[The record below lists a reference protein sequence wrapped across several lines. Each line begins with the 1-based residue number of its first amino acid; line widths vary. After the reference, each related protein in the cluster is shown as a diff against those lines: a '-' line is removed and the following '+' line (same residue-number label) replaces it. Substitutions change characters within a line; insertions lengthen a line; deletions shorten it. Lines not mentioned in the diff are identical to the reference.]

1 MARATTSIPT
11 KLMTKKAGPSPES
24 AKAYS
29 RPQTSHCGL
38 SERKPLNRLPRPQ
51 RGQRPRSPVE
61 IGGGGDRSYST
72 ASLLLLQGGGR
83 LFAQQG
89 QGEGVGTNSGKVSA
103 IRSEPPGDRSAKHKG
118 RLQAALQVVTLP
130 RLRQCPPAL
139 APAPQ
144 M

>member
-1 MARATTSIPT
+1 MARATTAMPT
-11 KLMTKKAGPSPES
+11 MLMTKKAGPSPES

-51 RGQRPRSPVE
+51 RGQRPRSRVE

-89 QGEGVGTNSGKVSA
+89 QGRVSA
-103 IRSEPPGDRSAKHKG
+103 PTAEKSALPVLSRPMTHRRKTKGGLKPPF
-118 RLQAALQVVTLP
+118 
-130 RLRQCPPAL
+130 
-139 APAPQ
+139 

>member
-1 MARATTSIPT
+1 MARATTTIPT
-11 KLMTKKAGPSPES
+11 MLMTKKAGPSPES

-72 ASLLLLQGGGR
+72 ESLLLQGGGR

-89 QGEGVGTNSGKVSA
+89 QGEGVGATL
-103 IRSEPPGDRSAKHKG
+103 SEPPHDPEKKQRAARS
-118 RLQAALQVVTLP
+118 RP
-130 RLRQCPPAL
+130 
-139 APAPQ
+139 
-144 M
+144 

>member
-1 MARATTSIPT
+1 MARATTTIPT
-11 KLMTKKAGPSPES
+11 MLMTKKAGPSPES

-61 IGGGGDRSYST
+61 IGGGDRSYST

-89 QGEGVGTNSGKVSA
+89 QGEGVGTNSGKISA
-103 IRSEPPGDRSAKHKG
+103 TRSEPPDDPSAKNKG
-118 RLQAALQVVTLP
+118 RLEAALYVVMLP
-130 RLRQCPPAL
+130 RLRQC
-139 APAPQ
+139 
-144 M
+144 